1 VIVKKS
7 DKRFIAIDR
16 ALAAQAEAQH
26 EGGTL
31 RELVEHLLESYVSEG
46 AVMHTDRREA
56 LEQIA

>member
-1 VIVKKS
+1 VIKKS

-16 ALAAQAEAQH
+16 ALAAAAESQH

-31 RELVEHLLESYVSEG
+31 RELVEHLLQSYVSEG

-56 LEQIA
+56 LEQLA